1 MRRSTYQRG
10 RKKIYNYTVSALRK
24 GEQVVIVRKKQQQ
37 KQTNKQIKNLS
48 KVWSN

>member
-24 GEQVVIVRKKQQQ
+24 GEQVAIVRKKQQQ
-37 KQTNKQIKNLS
+37 KTNKQANK
-48 KVWSN
+48 KPV